1 MTHIPA
7 PLPPQHTDPITQVL
21 ADAILERLNLD
32 HLAARIA
39 DHLQKIPNAANTPS
53 QNDLI
58 SGVAIRRQLGRRG
71 RPMAHTTFQKNYL
84 DTGLLRPVPNPE
96 DRRGIYF
103 PLADWL
109 KLKKEIGK

>member
-1 MTHIPA
+1 MIHVPA
-7 PLPPQHTDPITQVL
+7 PIPTHPDPLTDAL
-21 ADAILERLNLD
+21 ADAILQRINID